1 MAAEDT
7 FALMLR
13 TGISLLI
20 QGYQYKEPP
29 AEAKL
34 FSGSSAVSAQ
44 LPPKVDLRPRLT
56 AVEDQ
61 QQTMS
66 CVANAVAGAYEYLQ
80 SQHLQESYDTS
91 RLFVYYNSRLRH
103 QPDGVTDEGTN
114 FCDAIQSLQELGACA
129 EEVWPFDPELVNQE
143 PADEAYGKAA
153 DFLVEEAEIVPNTLE
168 LWKCALAEGSPIM
181 FALKL
186 FQSFDQQ
193 RQGVVP
199 MPNSADVGRG
209 THGGHAML
217 CVGYSD
223 VDKVFIVRNSW
234 GEQWGDKGYCYVPYS
249 YMMNESLRNGN
260 DAWVIKR
267 VDFVEPD
274 QETWIDDEESILE
287 DIEGY
292 IHGLSDGDYDAL
304 VEAMGDTPLEVR
316 LALLFLSAARAD
328 ATISDQEVAIIA
340 GYLGA
345 VLKQLGSDLPAD
357 ELIYNT
363 LPMLADGELIQD
375 SIDRFA
381 SSIDNEVLAS
391 IVNQIIAIS
400 EADGNYGED
409 EDNFVVRLVEAWQVE
424 LEESDEECE
433 PESEEELDEESE
445 EESDQESEEESDEEL
460 EEESEEEDPELVS
473 EVIDDSDEDSDE
485 GV

>member
-1 MAAEDT
+1 
-7 FALMLR
+7 
-13 TGISLLI
+13 
-20 QGYQYKEPP
+20 
-29 AEAKL
+29 
-34 FSGSSAVSAQ
+34 
-44 LPPKVDLRPRLT
+44 
-56 AVEDQ
+56 
-61 QQTMS
+61 
-66 CVANAVAGAYEYLQ
+66 
-80 SQHLQESYDTS
+80 
-91 RLFVYYNSRLRH
+91 
-103 QPDGVTDEGTN
+103 
-114 FCDAIQSLQELGACA
+114 
-129 EEVWPFDPELVNQE
+129 
-143 PADEAYGKAA
+143 
-153 DFLVEEAEIVPNTLE
+153 
-168 LWKCALAEGSPIM
+168 
-181 FALKL
+181 
-186 FQSFDQQ
+186 
-193 RQGVVP
+193 
-199 MPNSADVGRG
+199 
-209 THGGHAML
+209 ML

-292 IHGLSDGDYDAL
+292 IHGLSGGDYDAL

-316 LALLFLSAARAD
+316 VALLFLSAARAD

-381 SSIDNEVLAS
+381 SSIDNEVLAA

-409 EDNFVVRLVEAWQVE
+409 EDNFVVRLVEAWQIE
-424 LEESDEECE
+424 LEESEEESEEESDEECE

-445 EESDQESEEESDEEL
+445 EESDEES

-473 EVIDDSDEDSDE
+473 EVTEDSDEDSDE